1 MKKIAR
7 LIFICIKM
15 NTPKGDYRNSDD
27 DQAGR
32 EKRGFLDAITK
43 KYNKNT
49 QARQQ
54 RYPQFRISTFPSTR
68 LLTKPEITGDAR
80 RKEHVPRWETVRACE
95 FRARAR
101 RVRRPAMEWIQCGRK
116 TRSVEDELDDVFRSA
131 EMKTRLITRN
141 RVFKGGNL
149 GEGEGEGEKGE
160 ERGGMPSAASLA
172 PDLDGTVED
181 KRRTAKDI
189 IFLLLTTFDKMQL
202 EV

>member
-32 EKRGFLDAITK
+32 EKRGILDAITK

-54 RYPQFRISTFPSTR
+54 RYPQFRISTYPSTR

-80 RKEHVPRWETVRACE
+80 RKEQVPRWETVRACE
-95 FRARAR
+95 IRARVR
-101 RVRRPAMEWIQCGRK
+101 RVRRPAMEWIRRGRK

-141 RVFKGGNL
+141 RVFKGGNSGRGGGG
-149 GEGEGEGEKGE
+149 GEG
-160 ERGGMPSAASLA
+160 RGTRGDAICRQSRPRFGWNGGGQKTDS
-172 PDLDGTVED
+172 
-181 KRRTAKDI
+181 KRHHFFTAHH
-189 IFLLLTTFDKMQL
+189 FW
-202 EV
+202 